1 MKANKSSKNL
11 DELICRAIG
20 REKPEFDFD
29 KWKAKYKKEIR
40 IHESQTAD
48 RQISYFALPVDIW
61 RVIMKTRITKIAA
74 AAVIVVALLI
84 GLDHFGGSIDPASVA
99 WGNVIS
105 SVANVDYVHF
115 LFVADPQHHRSMRP
129 YEGWY
134 SHGKMVKC
142 SWQGSMHYDDGQ
154 TYQYFDRH
162 KIGGDK
168 RPSTLKGQTFFGWI
182 SKGLLAEDNKQF
194 TQQTPTSVGDDFLI
208 YQFDPPEKDR
218 NWIESIFITVGKNS
232 LLPIQFKTHHKY
244 DFETGEGID
253 DIEDGY
259 TLVIFDYEAPEKPPE
274 FFEPPTI
281 SDPPHGIGEIVL
293 NDKEAMIDVSGAR
306 DMKTA
311 LIRLYSEPSQN
322 NQEPAI
328 LADVAFIL
336 EDGVRSI
343 TAERIDLKLNQ
354 ATRIGMGDVANWP
367 DKKYRNISST
377 LVLRPTEKNGQVRCF
392 SGAIR
397 KQKYELTDREG
408 MSVPVPG
415 LFLARLFSFLF
426 CKKL

>member
-1 MKANKSSKNL
+1 MTAKEPIEEKLEKLAQ
-11 DELICRAIG
+11 AIG
-20 REKPEFDFD
+20 PDETLVENVMNHIDTKSIGESERIEKLRTKLIARRF
-29 KWKAKYKKEIR
+29 
-40 IHESQTAD
+40 
-48 RQISYFALPVDIW
+48 
-61 RVIMKTRITKIAA
+61 IMNRFTKLAA
-74 AAVIVVALLI
+74 AAVIIVAVLAGI
-84 GLDHFGGSIDPASVA
+84 HNFGGSIDPASVA

-105 SVANVDYVHF
+105 SVANVDYMHF

-142 SWQGSMHYDDGQ
+142 SWQGGMNYDDGQ

-162 KIGGDK
+162 KNRIGGDK

-182 SKGLLAEDNKQF
+182 SKGLLAEDNEQF

-208 YQFDPPEKDR
+208 YKFDPPQGDR
-218 NWIESIFITVGKNS
+218 DLIESIFITVGKNS
-232 LLPIQFKTHHKY
+232 LLPIQFKTYYKY
-244 DFETGEGID
+244 DYETGEGID

-259 TLVIFDYEAPEKPPE
+259 TLLIFDYEAPEKPPE

-293 NDKEAMIDVSGAR
+293 NDKEAMIDISGAR

-311 LIRLYSEPSQN
+311 VIRLYSGPSQN

-367 DKKYRNISST
+367 DKKYRNISVT
-377 LVLRPTEKNGQVRCF
+377 LVLRPTERKNIYLIEASCWLDT
-392 SGAIR
+392 IR
-397 KQKYELTDREG
+397 AKDL
-408 MSVPVPG
+408 
-415 LFLARLFSFLF
+415 
-426 CKKL
+426 